1 MKRILLA
8 TLIITIL
15 YGCEKEK
22 SESINPTI
30 TIGKVTHL
38 DISGA
43 KALYTTVNNISII
56 QTRDLGTNSSYA
68 LYKIL
73 ADGTSSKIKVQ
84 DENGNNIEFFNSK
97 IFPAND
103 NLIAFNFETSE
114 GQYEYYIRKTDG
126 AVFEIPESFW
136 GQYDHEY
143 YIPPYDKFQYI
154 YATINENNNRPIYK
168 IQGNINNK
176 IIANRI
182 SDNYIVNQYDVDYNG
197 TVYCRVESTD
207 HLLCILP
214 DGTKVIGDR
223 DNMPSGFTL
232 KKYENGGLLYFEDGK
247 LKQTLINP
255 ETQVITHN
263 IIYDPNT
270 PNDIYF
276 SILRKDNMTVAFNK
290 EKVLVIK
297 SPNNIID
304 YTCAVNSY
312 TIYDI
317 HCTENYLYCEKD
329 GDIFRL
335 NLTNGTKEMI
345 FNGAGNYIFYDYP
358 NIIYSKIYVQS
369 DDIVHFRA
377 RKLSTGE
384 LVAAKIDKGIFSEN
398 TINESNNS
406 TTISFIQ
413 IN

>member
-207 HLLCILP
+207 HLLCILS

-247 LKQTLINP
+247 LKQTLI
-255 ETQVITHN
+255 
-263 IIYDPNT
+263 
-270 PNDIYF
+270 
-276 SILRKDNMTVAFNK
+276 
-290 EKVLVIK
+290 K

-317 HCTENYLYCEKD
+317 HCTENYLYWEKD

-406 TTISFIQ
+406 TIISFIQ

>member
-168 IQGNINNK
+168 IQGN
-176 IIANRI
+176 
-182 SDNYIVNQYDVDYNG
+182 YQ
-197 TVYCRVESTD
+197 
-207 HLLCILP
+207 
-214 DGTKVIGDR
+214 
-223 DNMPSGFTL
+223 
-232 KKYENGGLLYFEDGK
+232 
-247 LKQTLINP
+247 
-255 ETQVITHN
+255 
-263 IIYDPNT
+263 
-270 PNDIYF
+270 
-276 SILRKDNMTVAFNK
+276 
-290 EKVLVIK
+290 
-297 SPNNIID
+297 
-304 YTCAVNSY
+304 
-312 TIYDI
+312 
-317 HCTENYLYCEKD
+317 
-329 GDIFRL
+329 
-335 NLTNGTKEMI
+335 
-345 FNGAGNYIFYDYP
+345 
-358 NIIYSKIYVQS
+358 
-369 DDIVHFRA
+369 
-377 RKLSTGE
+377 
-384 LVAAKIDKGIFSEN
+384 
-398 TINESNNS
+398 
-406 TTISFIQ
+406 
-413 IN
+413 